1 MFMNLITK
9 KSFLLFLMLFVLIRF
24 DISLQGTFHY
34 LGSDTLK
41 NTATTYP
48 SIYGND
54 WLGVKNQFLIKASEL
69 QASGISA
76 GIITG
81 IAFDIASKTGN
92 DLDGFEIQMKSTS
105 DQTIST
111 WDNNNLVTHF
121 GPSLY
126 TDQVGWSQH
135 DFTTPFYWDGS
146 SNIIIQTCFFNS
158 VLSQNAVMNMT
169 DYGYNTL
176 IYRRRSSSSPCNSNW
191 INGVETKR
199 PNIRFKWLNP
209 NSPPITNFSVDNPVS
224 CNGTINFFDQSANS
238 PSSWL
243 WYFGDGTSSNLEN
256 PVHNYTS
263 PGNFTITLI
272 TSNSFGSDTLIL
284 NNLIQVNLTTTPPLP
299 ASCTPTTG
307 IAGLNGNYGI
317 SKFSFGALNNSSGS
331 SSDGFS
337 DFTCDSTL
345 FYVGETY
352 ALSAVHTSAIP
363 QNFFAWIDYN
373 NNGVFEV
380 NSEEIVSNL
389 NSGDSTNSTIQIPSS
404 AVVNTPLRMRIM
416 SDASFSGQL
425 NPCSNPVYGQAE
437 DYTIYFAY
445 NFNPPISN
453 FESNKN
459 YSCDGVIEFHDLS
472 SNIPYSWFWDFG
484 DGGTSIFENPTHTF
498 NNNGFYDISLITTN
512 SFGSDTI
519 TYNQFIEVDSTN
531 YIAPFIDPNTGG
543 ISQPSTLDYCCE
555 YGISRVEFSDV
566 NNLSMDGIEGYVDYS
581 CDLQAIVEAGSN
593 YFLKVSISGTIRQ
606 NTRAWIDFNND
617 LIFTPNEIVM
627 QKDNE
632 LDPVSIVQIPANI
645 STNIPLKLRISSDE
659 VGNNNGP
666 YDNVN
671 RGQVEDYSIIV
682 SNCENPGNVQLGQ
695 VSNSSVELNWT
706 AGGNESAWNIK
717 YGPSVL
723 GGLDTTI
730 NNVTVNNYIITG
742 LNESTTY
749 DFYLQ
754 SICDINT
761 STWLGPFSTTTLDID
776 NDFIS
781 QKLYIYPN
789 PNYKIFNIKSS
800 LIINSVSILDILG
813 KTVEV
818 LNPNKKMVEIDIM
831 KKPSGIYFL
840 KVNLSSGITFT
851 KKILCK

>member
-24 DISLQGTFHY
+24 DVSSQGTYHY
-34 LGSDTLK
+34 LGTDTLK
-41 NTATTYP
+41 NSSTTYP

-54 WLGVKNQFLIKASEL
+54 RLGVKNQFLINASEL
-69 QASGISA
+69 QGSGISA
-76 GIITG
+76 GNITG
-81 IAFDIASKTGN
+81 IAFDIVSNTGN
-92 DLDGFEIQMKSTS
+92 DLAGFEIQMKSTS
-105 DQTIST
+105 DQSIST

-121 GPSLY
+121 GPSLF

-135 DFTTPFYWDGS
+135 DFTTPFYWDGT

-199 PNIRFKWLNP
+199 PNIRFTWLNP

-243 WYFGDGTSSNLEN
+243 WDFGDGTSSNLEN

-263 PGNFTITLI
+263 TGSFTVKLI
-272 TSNSFGSDTLIL
+272 TSNSFGTDTTIF
-284 NNLIQVNLTTTPPLP
+284 NNFIQVNLSNLPPLP
-299 ASCTPTTG
+299 SSCTPTTG

-317 SKFSFGALNNSSGS
+317 TRFTFGPLNNSSGNS
-331 SSDGFS
+331 SENYS

-345 FYVGETY
+345 LYLGETY
-352 ALSAVHTSAIP
+352 ALSAIHTSAIP

-373 NNGVFEV
+373 NNGIFEIS
-380 NSEEIVSNL
+380 SEEVVSNL
-389 NSGDSTNSTIQIPSS
+389 NSGDSTNATIQIPSF
-404 AVVNTPLRMRIM
+404 AVVNTPLRLRIM
-416 SDASFSGQL
+416 SDVSFSGQL
-425 NPCSNPVYGQAE
+425 DPCSNPVYGQAE

-445 NFNPPISN
+445 NLNPPVSN

-459 YSCDGVIEFHDLS
+459 YSCDGVIEFYDLS
-472 SNIPYSWFWDFG
+472 SNIPYSWLWDFG
-484 DGGTSIFENPTHTF
+484 DGGTSIFENPIHTF

-512 SFGSDTI
+512 AFGSDTI
-519 TYNQFIEVDSTN
+519 IYSQFVEIDSSN
-531 YIAPFIDPNTGG
+531 FIAPFIDPSSGLVSKPNTL
-543 ISQPSTLDYCCE
+543 SYCCE
-555 YGISRVEFSDV
+555 YGISKVEFSNV
-566 NNLSMDGIEGYVDYS
+566 NNPSMDGVDGYVDYS
-581 CDLQAIVEAGSN
+581 CDLQVIVEPGNS
-593 YFLKVSISGTIRQ
+593 YTLKVYSSGTIRQ
-606 NTRAWIDFNND
+606 DTRAWIDFNND
-617 LIFTPNEIVM
+617 LIFTSNEIVM

-632 LDPVSIVQIPANI
+632 LDPVSVVQIPANI

-659 VGNNNGP
+659 VGSNNGP

-723 GGLDTTI
+723 GGLDTI
-730 NNVTVNNYIITG
+730 LNNVTVNNYIITG

-776 NDFIS
+776 NYFTS

-818 LNPNKKMVEIDIM
+818 LNPNKKMVEIDISEN
-831 KKPSGIYFL
+831 PSGIYFL
-840 KVNLSSGITFT
+840 KVNLSSGTTFT